1 MIRQE
6 GNRFVEVRE
15 EQEPATHPAPP
26 DDGSWKGL
34 GDVIAAA
41 TTAVGIKPCQRCKRN
56 QQRLNEAFP
65 FK

>member
-1 MIRQE
+1 MIRRE

-15 EQEPATHPAPP
+15 EQEMPSQPV
-26 DDGSWKGL
+26 DQQDGKWRGL

-41 TTAVGIKPCQRCKRN
+41 TTAVGIKPCQRCKRS
-56 QQRLNEAFP
+56 QQQLNEAFP